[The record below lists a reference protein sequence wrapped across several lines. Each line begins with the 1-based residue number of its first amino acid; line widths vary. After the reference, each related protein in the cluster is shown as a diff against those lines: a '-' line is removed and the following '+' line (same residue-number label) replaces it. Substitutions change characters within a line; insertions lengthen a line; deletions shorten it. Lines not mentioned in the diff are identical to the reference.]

1 MSTTS
6 TRQAY
11 RPSYAPA
18 PGSVDLT
25 TTSRCTC
32 GQLVTLEELFSHD
45 CPDDLRTAARHQVV
59 VPTGPS
65 DSLDVPEWRGGAGG
79 HSPARRRGPIEVANR
94 YPGTCAACGQHVA
107 QGAGIARKAGT
118 SWTTLCARCA
128 HDTNAATV
136 APAPEAK
143 REDSCRP
150 NRYAGPCRFCGS
162 DVPAGSGL
170 LCRLDGRWA
179 VEHKA
184 GACGPAEAHT
194 AAPQAT
200 VDVPAGHYAIPSTGA
215 NDLAF
220 YRVDRPTE
228 GDYAGRTF
236 IKLVVGGHPD
246 RNVKRDHVAGILARI
261 AADDD
266 AAARY
271 GREVGHCYVCNRSL
285 TDALSRQLG
294 IGPECRKARP

>member
-25 TTSRCTC
+25 TTSRCSC

-45 CPDDLRTAARHQVV
+45 CPDDLRNVARDRVA

-79 HSPARRRGPIEVANR
+79 HSPSRRSPSPKQLDYLASLMERAGYDPERVAHEVSIIRDSRQASAEIDR
-94 YPGTCAACGQHVA
+94 LKRQAAAA
-107 QGAGIARKAGT
+107 Q
-118 SWTTLCARCA
+118 
-128 HDTNAATV
+128 
-136 APAPEAK
+136 PEAK

-162 DVPAGSGL
+162 DVAAGSGL
-170 LCRLDGRWA
+170 LCRVDGRWA

-194 AAPQAT
+194 AANPVPS
-200 VDVPAGHYAIPSTGA
+200 VDVPAGHYAIPSTGG

>member
-1 MSTTS
+1 MSTT

-25 TTSRCTC
+25 ATSRCTC
-32 GQLVTLEELFSHD
+32 GQLVTTEELFSHD
-45 CPDDLRTAARHQVV
+45 CPDDSRELRTAQCAVA
-59 VPTGPS
+59 TGPS
-65 DSLDVPEWRGGAGG
+65 DSLDVPEWRGRAGG
-79 HSPARRRGPIEVANR
+79 HSPARRRGPVEVANR
-94 YPGTCAACGQHVA
+94 YPGTCAACGQHVP

-118 SWTTLCARCA
+118 TWTTLCARCA
-128 HDTNAATV
+128 HDTNGATV
-136 APAPEAK
+136 APKSEA
-143 REDSCRP
+143 REAGCKP

-162 DVPAGSGL
+162 DVAAGSGL

-184 GACGPAEAHT
+184 GDCGPAEAHT
-194 AAPQAT
+194 AATPAP
-200 VDVPAGHYAIPSTGA
+200 VADVAAGHYAIASTGS

-236 IKLVVGGHPD
+236 VKLVVGGKPD

-261 AADDD
+261 AADP
-266 AAARY
+266 AAGQRY
-271 GREVGHCYVCNRSL
+271 GTELGQCSSCNRTL
-285 TDALSRQLG
+285 TDQLSRQLG
-294 IGPECRKARP
+294 IGPECRKARA

>member
-1 MSTTS
+1 MSTT

-25 TTSRCTC
+25 ATSRCTC
-32 GQLVTLEELFSHD
+32 GQLVTTEDLFSHD
-45 CPDDLRTAARHQVV
+45 CPDDSRALRTAQPA
-59 VPTGPS
+59 VPTRPS
-65 DSLDVPEWRGGAGG
+65 DSLDHPAGTGGG
-79 HSPARRRGPIEVANR
+79 SPRRRSGPVEVANR
-94 YPGTCAACGQHVA
+94 YPGTCAACGQHVP
-107 QGAGIARKAGT
+107 QGAGIARKAGGG
-118 SWTTLCARCA
+118 WTTLCARCA
-128 HDTNAATV
+128 HDTNGATV
-136 APAPEAK
+136 APAPAASEAGCK
-143 REDSCRP
+143 P

-194 AAPQAT
+194 AATPAPVT
-200 VDVPAGHYAIPSTGA
+200 DVAAGHYAIASTGS

-228 GDYAGRTF
+228 SDYAGRTF
-236 IKLVVGGHPD
+236 VKLVVGGHPD

-261 AADDD
+261 AADPD
-266 AAARY
+266 AGARY
-271 GREVGHCYVCNRSL
+271 GQELGQCRTCNRHL
-285 TDALSRQLG
+285 TDELSRQLG
-294 IGPECRKARP
+294 EGPECRKART